1 MTLTAPRPTET
12 RRPAQSV
19 LARAFGI
26 TALLSA
32 GGSLLGLLRDLL
44 LARDFGADQGTDA
57 FLVSW
62 TVPETA
68 APLLIEDAMAFLM
81 VPAFSLAI
89 AADTETPPS
98 RAPEAP
104 TGRATIP
111 APTTPPLD
119 TPAPPTPATHASAPP
134 VSAPHGPAPQAC
146 PAPSVTSPSATTTA
160 TTGTLHTAT
169 DTPTHPQAGPVE
181 APVGHATTY
190 PTTRPTILRAPART
204 AATPPAPARPGADSG
219 PGAAP
224 RPAATGATRRADP
237 VADLVAATLPPLA
250 AMLALVSTA
259 TLLGAPLLV
268 HLLAP
273 GLADPGLAVVCTR
286 LTALTILPFGLTG
299 YLSAGLRAH
308 QRFTGPGAVYMAY
321 NTGILAVMVLLHGS
335 LGVRAAAGGV
345 ALGSMLMTAVLLPPF
360 SRRCSTLTRRRAKP
374 RGPANLAVSPWALLP
389 IALFTL
395 TRQSQV
401 FVERYLASSLTPG
414 TISHL
419 NYAEKVAQ
427 MAMTLGAMVCTVTF
441 PVVARALAE
450 GDHEAARRRVEKDL
464 ALVGTLVLT
473 GTAVLLACAPQIV
486 CLLFER
492 GAFTAK
498 DTAVTA
504 AVMRVYS
511 LGLLGQAM
519 VGTLV
524 RPFFST
530 RPAVVFG
537 GGTAR
542 TRDRSDWFPLAAMA
556 LGLVVTALL
565 GVTTAPRFGALGLA
579 AANATG
585 ITLTAAL
592 LLVGIRARGVALRL
606 RSVLLGQLRLLLAAA
621 AATVAAYAAA
631 ALAGSEPLPALLLGA
646 LAGPAVFVLTAAA
659 LREPTVTAPLAVL
672 AARSRDRG
680 RHDEGEGRYGR

>member
-1 MTLTAPRPTET
+1 MTLTTPRPTGT
-12 RRPAQSV
+12 RSAARSV

-44 LARDFGADQGTDA
+44 LARYFGADQGTDA
-57 FLVSW
+57 FLVAW

-89 AADTETPPS
+89 AAEKAGQEGDGAHGADTGGAVSIPQPAGRHRAGGPAVPPS
-98 RAPEAP
+98 
-104 TGRATIP
+104 GVI
-111 APTTPPLD
+111 
-119 TPAPPTPATHASAPP
+119 APPRSAEPD
-134 VSAPHGPAPQAC
+134 VR
-146 PAPSVTSPSATTTA
+146 
-160 TTGTLHTAT
+160 TG
-169 DTPTHPQAGPVE
+169 
-181 APVGHATTY
+181 
-190 PTTRPTILRAPART
+190 
-204 AATPPAPARPGADSG
+204 
-219 PGAAP
+219 P
-224 RPAATGATRRADP
+224 RPLPAP

-250 AMLALVSTA
+250 GLLALVSAA
-259 TLLGAPLLV
+259 TLFGAPLLV

-273 GLADPGLAVVCTR
+273 GLADPSLAVVCTR

-308 QRFTGPGAVYMAY
+308 HRFTGPGSVYIAY

-345 ALGSMLMTAVLLPPF
+345 ALGSVLMTAVLLPLF
-360 SRRCSTLTRRRAKP
+360 SRHCARLTPRRSRAGTAGRAVP
-374 RGPANLAVSPWALLP
+374 TLAVSPWALLP

-401 FVERYLASSLTPG
+401 FIERFLASELTPG

-427 MAMTLGAMVCTVTF
+427 MAMTLGVMVCTVTF

-450 GDHEAARRRVEKDL
+450 GDLAAARARVEKDL
-464 ALVGTLVLT
+464 VLVGALVLAGTS
-473 GTAVLLACAPQIV
+473 VLLACAPQV
-486 CLLFER
+486 VALLFQR
-492 GAFTAK
+492 GEFTAA
-498 DTAVTA
+498 DTAATA
-504 AVMRVYS
+504 SVMRVYS

-530 RPAVVFG
+530 RPAVAFSSG
-537 GGTAR
+537 SSGAAR
-542 TRDRSDWFPLAAMA
+542 RRDGSDWFPLLAMA
-556 LGLVVTALL
+556 VGLLVTGVL
-565 GVTTAPRFGALGLA
+565 GVSTVHWFGALGLA

-585 ITLTAAL
+585 ITLTAVL
-592 LLVGIRARGVALRL
+592 LLVGIRTRGVAVRL
-606 RSVLLGQLRLLLAAA
+606 HVVLAGQARLLLAAA
-621 AATVAAYAAA
+621 VSTAAAY
-631 ALAGSEPLPALLLGA
+631 LATLPVDGRPLLAVLLGGVV
-646 LAGPAVFVLTAAA
+646 GPVAFVLAAAA
-659 LREPTVTAPLAVL
+659 LREPTVTGPLAALV
-672 AARSRDRG
+672 ARSRTRG
-680 RHDEGEGRYGR
+680 RQDGPDGQDEGESQRGR